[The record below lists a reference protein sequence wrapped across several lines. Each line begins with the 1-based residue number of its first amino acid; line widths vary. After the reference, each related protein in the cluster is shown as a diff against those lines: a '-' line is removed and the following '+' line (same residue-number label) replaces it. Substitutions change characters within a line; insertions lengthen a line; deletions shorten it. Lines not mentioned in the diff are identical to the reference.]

1 MIVVLYILMVL
12 AHFHTKNIPP
22 VLLNLLLQ
30 CTSCHWIVFTS
41 LSVKLTYNTNNRFDY
56 FQQCSTV
63 RYLLSTV
70 DELRYRLGCM
80 RKIVSKLSLWVNCT
94 LVRYRRKDYLSK
106 LSLWVNCTLVSY
118 RWKEYLGV
126 NKEILKDSI
135 FMIVYVFLLRPR
147 LNV

>member
-1 MIVVLYILMVL
+1 MLS
-12 AHFHTKNIPP
+12 FNISLFTPMLCLP

-30 CTSCHWIVFTS
+30 CTSCHWIVFTP

-80 RKIVSKLSLWVNCT
+80 RKIVSKLSLWVNFT
-94 LVRYRRKDYLSK
+94 LVRYIRKEYLSK
-106 LSLWVNCTLVSY
+106 LSLWVNCTLVRYS
-118 RWKEYLGV
+118 WKEYLGKLSLWV
-126 NKEILKDSI
+126 NCTLSEIDERQFK
-135 FMIVYVFLLRPR
+135 
-147 LNV
+147 